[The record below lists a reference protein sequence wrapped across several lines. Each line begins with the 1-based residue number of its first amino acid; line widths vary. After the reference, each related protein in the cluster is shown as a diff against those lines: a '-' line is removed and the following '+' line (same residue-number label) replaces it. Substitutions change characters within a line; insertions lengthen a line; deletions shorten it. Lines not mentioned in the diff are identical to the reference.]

1 VSSPRLQWA
10 VGGFFAAWAVARLTA
25 ADRFAPFERAAVPLL
40 SLTPQAAAGAG
51 LAALALRRTG
61 PAGTAALAGA
71 AMAAT
76 LVPRVVPSRQPPAD
90 GPVLRVL
97 TVNMHYGKA
106 AGPGIVG
113 LARRLGVD
121 VLFLQEL
128 GEDGSTRLKAA
139 GLSELLPSLMDDG
152 RTYRYRG
159 SAIYARY
166 PLREGLA
173 IPQSFASQPTAR
185 LDLPG
190 GQAVQ
195 LVCVHPHP
203 PFPPWVPEAVPRWR
217 GELET
222 LPDPGRQPGD
232 LPVVLAGDYNA
243 TLDHAEFRR
252 LLRRGYVDAA
262 SRIGRGL
269 APTWGPEPTA
279 GRPALLAFDHVVV
292 DSRCAVLATSAHPL
306 PGSDHRGLYAELRL
320 PARMIE
326 TGGQGA

>member
-25 ADRFAPFERAAVPLL
+25 ADRFPPLERAAVPLL
-40 SLTPQAAAGAG
+40 SLTPQVAAGAG
-51 LAALALRRTG
+51 LAALALRRPG
-61 PAGTAALAGA
+61 PAATAALAGTA
-71 AMAAT
+71 LAAT
-76 LVPRVVPSRQPPAD
+76 LAPRVIPSRRPPAG

-97 TVNMHYGKA
+97 TINMHYGKA

-113 LARRLGVD
+113 LARRLQVD

-128 GEDGSTRLKAA
+128 GDDGTTRLKDA
-139 GLSELLPSLMDDG
+139 GLSELLPHMMDDG

-159 SAIYARY
+159 SAIYSRY

-173 IPQSFASQPTAR
+173 IRPSFASQPTAR

-203 PFPPWVPEAVPRWR
+203 PFPPWVAEAVPRWR
-217 GELET
+217 AELET
-222 LPDPGRQPGD
+222 LPSPGPEPGD
-232 LPVVLAGDYNA
+232 LPIVLAGDYNS

-262 SRIGRGL
+262 SQAGRGL
-269 APTWGPEPTA
+269 APTWGPEPTG

-292 DSRCAVLATSAHPL
+292 DPRCAVLATSAHLL
-306 PGSDHRGLYAELRL
+306 PGSDHRGLYAALQL
-320 PARMIE
+320 PA
-326 TGGQGA
+326 TTV

>member
-1 VSSPRLQWA
+1 MSSPRLQWA

-25 ADRFAPFERAAVPLL
+25 ADRFAPLERATVPLL
-40 SLTPQAAAGAG
+40 SLSPQVAAGAG

-61 PAGTAALAGA
+61 PSATAALAGTA
-71 AMAAT
+71 LAAT
-76 LVPRVVPSRQPPAD
+76 LAPRVIPSRQPPAD

-113 LARRLGVD
+113 LARRLRVD

-128 GEDGSTRLKAA
+128 GDDGSTRLKAA
-139 GLSELLPSLMDDG
+139 GLGELLPHLMDDG

-173 IPQSFASQPTAR
+173 IRSSFASQPTAR

-217 GELET
+217 GRSWQT
-222 LPDPGRQPGD
+222 RPPAPATCPSCWPGTTTPPSTTPSSASCCAAATWTPPARSAAGWPRPGA
-232 LPVVLAGDYNA
+232 PS
-243 TLDHAEFRR
+243 RR
-252 LLRRGYVDAA
+252 
-262 SRIGRGL
+262 
-269 APTWGPEPTA
+269 A

-292 DSRCAVLATSAHPL
+292 DPRCAVLATSAHPL

-320 PARMIE
+320 PA
-326 TGGQGA
+326 TTV

>member
-1 VSSPRLQWA
+1 MSSPRLQWA

-25 ADRFAPFERAAVPLL
+25 ADRFAPLERAAVPLL
-40 SLTPQAAAGAG
+40 SLSPQVAAGAG

-61 PAGTAALAGA
+61 PAATAALAGTA
-71 AMAAT
+71 LAAT
-76 LVPRVVPSRQPPAD
+76 LAPRVIPSRQPPAE

-106 AGPGIVG
+106 AGPGIVA
-113 LARRLGVD
+113 LARRLRVD

-128 GEDGSTRLKAA
+128 GDNGSTRLKAA
-139 GLSELLPSLMDDG
+139 GLSELLPNLMDDG

-173 IPQSFASQPTAR
+173 IPPSFASQPTAR

-222 LPDPGRQPGD
+222 LPDPGRQPGG

-262 SRIGRGL
+262 SRVGRGL

-292 DSRCAVLATSAHPL
+292 DPRCAVLATSVHPL

-320 PARMIE
+320 PA
-326 TGGQGA
+326 TTV

>member
-25 ADRFAPFERAAVPLL
+25 ADRFAPLERAAVPLL
-40 SLTPQAAAGAG
+40 SLSPQVAAGAG

-61 PAGTAALAGA
+61 PAATAALAGTA
-71 AMAAT
+71 LAAT
-76 LVPRVVPSRQPPAD
+76 LAPRVIPSRQPPAE

-106 AGPGIVG
+106 AGPGIVA
-113 LARRLGVD
+113 LARRLRVD

-128 GEDGSTRLKAA
+128 GDNGSTRLKAA
-139 GLSELLPSLMDDG
+139 GLGELLPHLMDDG

-173 IPQSFASQPTAR
+173 IRPSFASQPTAR

-203 PFPPWVPEAVPRWR
+203 PFPPWVTEAVPRWR
-217 GELET
+217 SELET
-222 LPDPGRQPGD
+222 LPGPGRQPGD

-262 SRIGRGL
+262 SRVGRGL
-269 APTWGPEPTA
+269 TPTWGPEPTA
-279 GRPALLAFDHVVV
+279 GRPALLAFDHVVI
-292 DSRCAVLATSAHPL
+292 DPRCAVLATSAHPL

-320 PARMIE
+320 PA
-326 TGGQGA
+326 TTV